1 LLNESNF
8 TDKKIKF
15 LTVNEMRTQE
25 ARQIPITD
33 YLDRIGAKFAR
44 TQNGTNGQEY
54 VYHSP
59 IRDDVKPSLCVNIGK
74 NIWSDVPEGV
84 GGRLIELVC
93 HVNGLQKNDI
103 SGALKLLDGIFPIV
117 SKSSLAVSSIISK
130 SKLQSDQETSLFNYA
145 SLKTSDDAV
154 NNATGLKKKSVA
166 IEIKQVK
173 PLFSFPLKNYLS
185 DTRKINLNIAD
196 QYIKEVHCQLTA
208 TGNNFYAIG
217 FKSGATY
224 SLRNKNFKGFAGT
237 GVDITIFDH
246 QTSNILVFEGFID
259 FLSYLTAKK
268 VSKPPFTCV
277 VLNSSAMIG
286 RLITYVNNTPLISSI
301 DYFRDRDELE
311 GKNTGLNTLKEL
323 NSQLQKIKIRDMS
336 VTYPQYKDLNDWLV
350 DQY

>member
-1 LLNESNF
+1 
-8 TDKKIKF
+8 
-15 LTVNEMRTQE
+15 MRTQE
-25 ARQIPITD
+25 ARQIPIID
-33 YLDRIGAKFAR
+33 YLERIGAKFAR

-59 IRDDVKPSLCVNIGK
+59 IRDDVKPSLCVNISK
-74 NIWSDVPEGV
+74 NIWSDVPEGL

-93 HVNGLQKNDI
+93 HVNGLQKTDV
-103 SGALKLLDGIFPIV
+103 SGALNILDSIFPVV
-117 SKSSLAVSSIISK
+117 SKSSLAVSKIISAK
-130 SKLQSDQETSLFNYA
+130 TAQPKLAQETSLFNA
-145 SLKTSDDAV
+145 DSPKIKDNTA

-217 FKSGATY
+217 FKSGSTY

-237 GVDITIFDH
+237 GADITIFDY
-246 QTSNILVFEGFID
+246 QTCNILVFEGFID

-286 RLITYVNNTPLISSI
+286 RLITYVNNVSLISSI
-301 DYFRDRDELE
+301 GYFRDRDELE

-323 NSQLQKIKIRDMS
+323 NTQLINIKIKDMS
-336 VTYPQYKDLNDWLV
+336 ATYPQYKDLNDWLV

>member
-1 LLNESNF
+1 
-8 TDKKIKF
+8 
-15 LTVNEMRTQE
+15 MRTQE
-25 ARQIPITD
+25 ARQIPIID

-44 TQNGTNGQEY
+44 TQNGTNGQEH

-59 IRDDVKPSLCVNIGK
+59 IRDDVKPSLCVNVSK

-93 HVNGLQKNDI
+93 HVNSLQKNDV
-103 SGALKLLDGIFPIV
+103 SGALSILDSIFPVVI
-117 SKSSLAVSSIISK
+117 KSSLAVSKIISAK
-130 SKLQSDQETSLFNYA
+130 TTQEKLTQETSLFNTV
-145 SLKTSDDAV
+145 SLEITGKTV

-196 QYIKEVHCQLTA
+196 QYIKEVHCQLTV

-237 GVDITIFDH
+237 GADITIFDY

-277 VLNSSAMIG
+277 VLNSSVMIG
-286 RLITYVNNTPLISSI
+286 RLITYVNNAPRISSI
-301 DYFRDRDELE
+301 HYFRDRDELE

-323 NSQLQKIKIRDMS
+323 NTQLINIKIKDMS
-336 VTYPQYKDLNDWLV
+336 ATYPQYKDLNDWLV